1 MELMLKQIRETRGV
15 SQKEMAQRL
24 SDLMGKEIKVR
35 TYGSWERQEVGMD
48 LEQAYNCA
56 VALGCTLN
64 DLVGMDSNGRPLSK
78 DEDYLVDTYRAVTV
92 HGKKA
97 MLINTS
103 AVEANYMPKSD
114 TAEVSEVRSA

>member
-1 MELMLKQIRETRGV
+1 MQMRKAAGFSNRDKFADLIGV
-15 SQKEMAQRL
+15 NRH
-24 SDLMGKEIKVR
+24 
-35 TYGSWERQEVGMD
+35 TYKSWETGASMMN

-56 VALGCTLN
+56 IALGCTLN

-97 MLINTS
+97 MLSNTR
-103 AVEANYMPKSD
+103 AVGMDYMPKSD
-114 TAEVSEVRSA
+114 TGELSEARSA

>member
-1 MELMLKQIRETRGV
+1 MMN
-15 SQKEMAQRL
+15 
-24 SDLMGKEIKVR
+24 
-35 TYGSWERQEVGMD
+35 

-56 VALGCTLN
+56 IALGCTLN